1 MQKKILFTLFVLF
14 AQTVLL
20 AACSPKPEVIQNGI
34 EISQTRLVLP
44 PASEN
49 GIDLAAAGA
58 AYMLI
63 KNTART
69 PDRLVAVSADF
80 GEASLHETI
89 IKGDVM
95 SMDAIAGIDFPAGA
109 LMDLKPASYHIMIM
123 NPSQNLKS
131 GDTVQLMLDFEQ
143 AGHVSVPL
151 KVTRP

>member
-1 MQKKILFTLFVLF
+1 MRKKILFAPFVLF
-14 AQTVLL
+14 ALTGLL

-49 GIDLAAAGA
+49 SMDMAVAGA

-69 PDRLVAVSADF
+69 PDSLVAVSADF

-95 SMDAIAGIDFPAGA
+95 SMDAIEGIDFPAGG

-131 GDTVQLMLDFEQ
+131 GDIVQLILEFEH